1 MPETMSNEILIGIG
15 GLILSVL
22 TYFAGVS
29 RTKRQL
35 ATQDR
40 EARIRVV
47 LDTYMDFRRKSK
59 TDGLDGLQKAGIA
72 TLVSNAEIHE
82 LLGRIVA
89 HGEHHPLGRDHAT
102 TFSGV
107 DLPRFFQYA
116 AQNRI
121 NFFQTSI
128 EQVVKDSGSQA

>member
-1 MPETMSNEILIGIG
+1 MSEAISNELLIGIG
-15 GLILSVL
+15 GLVLSVL

-40 EARIRVV
+40 ETRISAV
-47 LDTYMDFRRKSK
+47 LNAYMDFRRKNK

-72 TLVSNAEIHE
+72 TLISNTEIHE
-82 LLGRIVA
+82 LLSRIVA

-128 EQVVKDSGSQA
+128 EQVVKDSDSRA

>member
-1 MPETMSNEILIGIG
+1 MPEFMSNEILIGIG

-29 RTKRQL
+29 RGTRQL
-35 ATQDR
+35 AAQAR
-40 EARIRVV
+40 EERIRRV
-47 LDTYMDFRRKSK
+47 LDTYMEFRRKSK
-59 TDGLDGLQKAGIA
+59 TDGLDGLQKAGVA
-72 TLVSNAEIHE
+72 TLISNSEVNE

-89 HGEHHPLGRDHAT
+89 HGEHHPLGSNHEA

-107 DLPRFFQYA
+107 DLPRFFLFA
-116 AQNRI
+116 AQNKI

-128 EQVVKDSGSQA
+128 EKVIKDSGSLA